1 MVDRIDLLIAVTAIV
16 VTVVGSSTAQWV
28 TLAKKA
34 DKDDLRRLE
43 ARMDDGFDRLEVR
56 MDDGFDRLESRVGLK
71 FDRLENRFDRLE
83 DKLDALIL
91 RFVPEQLPH
100 PEN

>member
-1 MVDRIDLLIAVTAIV
+1 MVDRIDLVIAVAAIV

-28 TLAKKA
+28 ALAKKA

-43 ARMDDGFDRLEVR
+43 ARMDDGFDRLE
-56 MDDGFDRLESRVGLK
+56 SRFELK
-71 FDRLENRFDRLE
+71 FDRLESKFERLE
-83 DKLDALIL
+83 NKFDALIL
-91 RFVPEQLPH
+91 RIVPEQLPR

>member
-1 MVDRIDLLIAVTAIV
+1 MVDRIDLLIAVAAIV
-16 VTVVGSSTAQWV
+16 VTIAGSSTAQWIA
-28 TLAKKA
+28 LSQKA

-43 ARMDDGFDRLEVR
+43 ARMDARFDR
-56 MDDGFDRLESRVGLK
+56 F
-71 FDRLENRFDRLE
+71 ENRFDRLE
-83 DKLDALIL
+83 DKFDALIL

>member
-16 VTVVGSSTAQWV
+16 VTVLGSSTAQWIA
-28 TLAKKA
+28 LAKKA

-43 ARMDDGFDRLEVR
+43 ARMDDGFDRLEN
-56 MDDGFDRLESRVGLK
+56 K
-71 FDRLENRFDRLE
+71 FERLENKF
-83 DKLDALIL
+83 DALIL

>member
-1 MVDRIDLLIAVTAIV
+1 MVDRIDLLIAVAAIV
-16 VTVVGSSTAQWV
+16 VTIVGSSTAQWIA
-28 TLAKKA
+28 LSQKA

-43 ARMDDGFDRLEVR
+43 ERMDARFDR
-56 MDDGFDRLESRVGLK
+56 FES
-71 FDRLENRFDRLE
+71 RFDRLE
-83 DKLDALIL
+83 DKFDALIL